1 MSLATKPP
9 PKSLATL
16 DDLER
21 LPKEIKGEIIE
32 GTLYTQARPSPRHQE
47 IATALADDLYGPF
60 RRGRGGPGGWWI
72 LVEPGIQLPGSPE
85 FSPDLAGWRR
95 SRMERLPQEGSIVV
109 VPDWICEIHSGSTRG
124 YDLVTKRGYYARIGV
139 GHLWYVD
146 PDAKSLVVSRLVDG
160 HWLELGVFGDAARVR
175 AEPFEDVEIDLS
187 DWWNSD

>member
-9 PKSLATL
+9 PQSPATL

-85 FSPDLAGWRR
+85 FSPDLGGWRR
-95 SRMERLPQEGSIVV
+95 SRMERLPQDGSIVV

-187 DWWNSD
+187 DWWNND